1 MTDAVL
7 ANTARLL
14 TSWLLSQGLVLEGQA
29 EDLAFLEGARWI
41 G

>member
-1 MTDAVL
+1 MADAVL
-7 ANTARLL
+7 ATRLGFL